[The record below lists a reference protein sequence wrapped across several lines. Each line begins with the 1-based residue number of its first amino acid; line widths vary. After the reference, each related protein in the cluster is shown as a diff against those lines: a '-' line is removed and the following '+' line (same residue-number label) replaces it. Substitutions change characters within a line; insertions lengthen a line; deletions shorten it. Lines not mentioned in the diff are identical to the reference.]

1 MCFLQDYYEG
11 VEDDEHFLSTEER
24 QNIVYQILLNV
35 RAVQGE
41 SLGAVKFLEGQP
53 IGKYWKI
60 WLTVHPWN
68 YRFRG
73 TTHR

>member
-53 IGKYWKI
+53 IGKY
-60 WLTVHPWN
+60 
-68 YRFRG
+68 
-73 TTHR
+73 

>member
-53 IGKYWKI
+53 IGKYWTNLI
-60 WLTVHPWN
+60 NCTPLDL
-68 YRFRG
+68 YI
-73 TTHR
+73 